1 MDILHAMFGSTVILL
16 LAYGCGRLL
25 QGDTYHFVL
34 RPVFSGI
41 LLTVAL
47 AALLL
52 LFPPARMFFSVL
64 NETLQLL
71 DAASRSGTSFV
82 FGYLGG
88 GDPPFEV
95 VQPANGF
102 VLAFRALPLVLL
114 ISALSGLL
122 YHWRVLPV
130 LIRAISG
137 VLQKLM
143 GIHGPLGMGA
153 AANIFVGMIEGPLL
167 VRPYLASMSRS
178 ELFAL
183 MVVGMATIAGTMM
196 ALYGAILSSTMPDAM
211 GHILTAS
218 IISVPAALT
227 IAMLMIPP
235 AAEEQDELS
244 QVELKQHYSSSM
256 DAITSGTLQGIQL
269 ILNIG
274 AMLIVLLAL
283 VFLANTLL
291 AQLPTQGEPLTM
303 QGMLG
308 VLFAP
313 LVWLIGVPWSEASQA
328 GMLLGEKTIL
338 NEFIAYLHL
347 ASMTESELSPR
358 SQLLMTYALCGFA
371 NLGSLGIMIGGLGT
385 LAPERREEVIQLGGL
400 SIVAG
405 TLSTLLTAAVAGL
418 WL

>member
-1 MDILHAMFGSTVILL
+1 
-16 LAYGCGRLL
+16 
-25 QGDTYHFVL
+25 
-34 RPVFSGI
+34 
-41 LLTVAL
+41 
-47 AALLL
+47 
-52 LFPPARMFFSVL
+52 
-64 NETLQLL
+64 
-71 DAASRSGTSFV
+71 
-82 FGYLGG
+82 
-88 GDPPFEV
+88 
-95 VQPANGF
+95 
-102 VLAFRALPLVLL
+102 LL

-235 AAEEQDELS
+235 SAEEQDELS

-256 DAITSGTLQGIQL
+256 DAITSGALQGIQL
-269 ILNIG
+269 ILNIS

-313 LVWLIGVPWSEASQA
+313 VVWLIGVPWSEASQA